1 MIFEDERFR
10 FNLDFFNLILDT
22 KKKIQIVC
30 KFFYI
35 EILASLADSVD

>member
-10 FNLDFFNLILDT
+10 FNLDFSDPILDT
-22 KKKIQIVC
+22 KKKIQIAC
-30 KFFYI
+30 KSFYI